1 MICSMASGGPGAQ
14 PQGQYD
20 QGEPA
25 FGTSM
30 SWLLFLFST
39 LTLASTGTEGV
50 LEKVMI
56 IVVC

>member
-20 QGEPA
+20 QGELA
-25 FGTSM
+25 LGTSV
-30 SWLLFLFST
+30 SGLLFLFST
-39 LTLASTGTEGV
+39 LTLASTGPDGV
-50 LEKVMI
+50 LEKVII